1 MRPKLRAGL
10 GGAKLRT
17 RSTAIVA
24 AGIAIAALSALAAS
38 SARAEAYALDGDDIC
53 IDGVGKQCT
62 GGEDYRL
69 HGVDAFEARQSCKD
83 ANGRPYGCGAEARKA
98 LAAIIAGRPV
108 SCIRV
113 KRDRD
118 RWIGNCAAGDIDVEA
133 ELVRAG
139 WAFVR
144 PDFIEGEREAQLC
157 AIEAEARAAKR
168 GMWAGSW
175 DQRPYF
181 WKGGKRKTLA
191 QMSCPPYDQA
201 PS

>member
-1 MRPKLRAGL
+1 MRRKLRGGL
-10 GGAKLRT
+10 GAPKRWTRYGAILG
-17 RSTAIVA
+17 
-24 AGIAIAALSALAAS
+24 AGIAILTLGLLPDR
-38 SARAEAYALDGDDIC
+38 ARAESFALDGDDIC
-53 IDGVGKQCT
+53 IGGIGRQCT

-69 HGVDAFEARQSCKD
+69 HGVDAFESGQTCKD
-83 ANGRPYGCGAEARKA
+83 GDGQTYGCGAKAKEA
-98 LAAIIAGRPV
+98 LAAIIAGHPV
-108 SCIRV
+108 SCVRV

-118 RWIGNCAAGDIDVEA
+118 RWIGNCVAGNVDVEA

-144 PDFIEGEREAQLC
+144 PDFLDGAREAQLC

-181 WKGGKRKTLA
+181 WKGGKRKTLV
-191 QMSCPPYDQA
+191 QISCPPHDQA
-201 PS
+201 ASQ